1 MRVVHFVE
9 SFSPLT
15 ETFIYDFVMEV
26 QRQGIE
32 SWVLTLKRKNTA
44 ARPFDNVTEITLPPR
59 WSPERLWSR
68 LSVWTESTGPDE
80 QYSRILQRR
89 IMRFLDSCRPDVVH
103 AHFGPAAYL
112 ILPVA
117 QALEIPLA
125 VSFYGY
131 DVTRLARSEDW
142 RHRYGQLFGHAGAL
156 VALSNTMRGQL
167 HELDGPISNL
177 RVVHLAKRLAEYPYR
192 EPVSSITDWV
202 SVGRLAEKKGHLD
215 CIEAFEVAT
224 RGTEATLTI
233 IGEGELRSALMD
245 QVESRMLGQRIFF
258 AGALPHHNV
267 VEKLRVADAF
277 VLCSKTAADGDSE
290 GTPTVLLE
298 AQAVGLPCVATR
310 HSAIPEVIPAENHRF
325 LAEEGNVLDIAARM
339 MLLSEASREELLS
352 ISMAGRR
359 KVEQE
364 HDLGKEAAKLLQ
376 IYSLLTSRGSS
387 IGRSTA

>member
-32 SWVLTLKRKNTA
+32 SWVLTLKRENTA
-44 ARPFDNVTEITLPPR
+44 ARPFDNVTEIALPPR

-80 QYSRILQRR
+80 QYNRILQRR

-142 RHRYGQLFGHAGAL
+142 RQRYWQLFGHAGAL
-156 VALSNTMRGQL
+156 VALSNTMR
-167 HELDGPISNL
+167 
-177 RVVHLAKRLAEYPYR
+177 
-192 EPVSSITDWV
+192 
-202 SVGRLAEKKGHLD
+202 
-215 CIEAFEVAT
+215 
-224 RGTEATLTI
+224 
-233 IGEGELRSALMD
+233 
-245 QVESRMLGQRIFF
+245 
-258 AGALPHHNV
+258 
-267 VEKLRVADAF
+267 
-277 VLCSKTAADGDSE
+277 
-290 GTPTVLLE
+290 
-298 AQAVGLPCVATR
+298 
-310 HSAIPEVIPAENHRF
+310 
-325 LAEEGNVLDIAARM
+325 
-339 MLLSEASREELLS
+339 
-352 ISMAGRR
+352 
-359 KVEQE
+359 
-364 HDLGKEAAKLLQ
+364 
-376 IYSLLTSRGSS
+376 
-387 IGRSTA
+387 